1 MNTFKIS
8 QSSRNWLFTAT
19 ALACTLTGS
28 GLCAATAAADEVD
41 SVTVSYADLDLS
53 KPAGVQILY
62 GRIQAAARK
71 VCSPLDDN
79 RQLQRMQQWRDCYE
93 TAVADAVTTI
103 NRPTLTALHR
113 SSSSRLPIG

>member
-8 QSSRNWLFTAT
+8 HSSRTWLFTAT

-53 KPAGVQILY
+53 KPAGVQMLY
-62 GRIQAAARK
+62 QRIKAAAHK
-71 VCSPLDDN
+71 VCSPLED

-93 TAVADAVTTI
+93 TAVANAVTTI